1 MEQARAGEYDEF
13 VVARWS
19 GLFHL
24 ARLLTGGDRHRAEDL
39 LQDSLVRLWF
49 VWPKIADEAPEAYV
63 RKVMARAAAR
73 SARRRWWGERPVE
86 ELPEVASAGDMSAIV
101 AERSRLEAA
110 LALLTPRQRAAV
122 VLRYYQDLPDR
133 QVAEV
138 LGCPVGTARSHAA
151 RGVARLRHREARS
164 VAGPRHA
171 ADGAATTAVRRPRGH
186 DGSRAS
192 APVRGPAAGR
202 HRASDQ
208 RAVPAGLPA
217 PHPAGPRPAPAARQ
231 GHSAGAANPG
241 RPAHRH
247 RRFASRPAARGPGA
261 GLRAEL
267 AVLAAHLSLVVS
279 LLLARSVFGGRRRTR
294 SRAS

>member
-13 VVARWS
+13 VAARWS

-39 LQDSLVRLWF
+39 LQESLVKLWF

-63 RKVMARAAAR
+63 RKVLARAAAR

-86 ELPEVASAGDMSAIV
+86 ELPEVATAGDMSAIV

-151 RGVARLRHREARS
+151 RGVARLRELLSDAIE
-164 VAGPRHA
+164 
-171 ADGAATTAVRRPRGH
+171 
-186 DGSRAS
+186 
-192 APVRGPAAGR
+192 PVR
-202 HRASDQ
+202 
-208 RAVPAGLPA
+208 
-217 PHPAGPRPAPAARQ
+217 
-231 GHSAGAANPG
+231 
-241 RPAHRH
+241 
-247 RRFASRPAARGPGA
+247 
-261 GLRAEL
+261 
-267 AVLAAHLSLVVS
+267 
-279 LLLARSVFGGRRRTR
+279 
-294 SRAS
+294 

>member
-13 VVARWS
+13 VAVRWS

-86 ELPEVASAGDMSAIV
+86 ELPEVAVAGDMSATV

-151 RGVARLRHREARS
+151 RGVARLR
-164 VAGPRHA
+164 
-171 ADGAATTAVRRPRGH
+171 D
-186 DGSRAS
+186 
-192 APVRGPAAGR
+192 
-202 HRASDQ
+202 
-208 RAVPAGLPA
+208 
-217 PHPAGPRPAPAARQ
+217 
-231 GHSAGAANPG
+231 
-241 RPAHRH
+241 
-247 RRFASRPAARGPGA
+247 
-261 GLRAEL
+261 
-267 AVLAAHLSLVVS
+267 
-279 LLLARSVFGGRRRTR
+279 LLADVIEPVG
-294 SRAS
+294 

>member
-13 VVARWS
+13 VAARWS
-19 GLFHL
+19 GLCHL

-39 LQDSLVRLWF
+39 LQESLVKLWF

-63 RKVMARAAAR
+63 RKVLARAAAR

-86 ELPEVASAGDMSAIV
+86 ELPEVAAAGDMSAIV

-151 RGVARLRHREARS
+151 RGVARLRELLSDAIE
-164 VAGPRHA
+164 
-171 ADGAATTAVRRPRGH
+171 
-186 DGSRAS
+186 
-192 APVRGPAAGR
+192 PVR
-202 HRASDQ
+202 
-208 RAVPAGLPA
+208 
-217 PHPAGPRPAPAARQ
+217 
-231 GHSAGAANPG
+231 
-241 RPAHRH
+241 
-247 RRFASRPAARGPGA
+247 
-261 GLRAEL
+261 
-267 AVLAAHLSLVVS
+267 
-279 LLLARSVFGGRRRTR
+279 
-294 SRAS
+294 